1 MGRVKMF
8 FDFHLHEDKEL
19 VAEARRLGYAGI
31 AIMHHDI
38 NSHHSSNNIQ
48 ENHNI
53 KNKNSINIY
62 TGVEISAKNPDDL
75 KKKMQR
81 LKKKDEIIMVHGG
94 DLKINREAC
103 ENPRVDILSHPYRS
117 RRDSGINHVIG
128 RKAAEKKVAIELNL
142 KYLLK
147 IRQSHRHRIL
157 SQFKDILK
165 LHRKFNFPLIITSG
179 AHSIYDL
186 HTPQDIIALTN
197 SFGMNREEAVSALST
212 TPQDIIKRRDI
223 RSTHLVFGARIK
235 SSS

>member
-1 MGRVKMF
+1 MF

-19 VAEARRLGYAGI
+19 VEEARRLGYAGI
-31 AIMHHDI
+31 AIINHDN
-38 NSHHSSNNIQ
+38 NSHPSSNNIQ
-48 ENHNI
+48 EINHNI
-53 KNKNSINIY
+53 KNKNSIKIY
-62 TGVEISAKNPDDL
+62 RGVEISAKNPDDL
-75 KKKMQR
+75 KKKIQR
-81 LKKKDEIIMVHGG
+81 LKKKDEIIIVHGG

-103 ENPRVDILSHPYRS
+103 ENPWVDILSHPYRN

-147 IRQSHRHRIL
+147 IRPYHRHRIL

-186 HTPQDIIALTN
+186 HTPRDIIALTN
-197 SFGMNREEAVSALST
+197 SFGMNEEETISALST

-223 RSTHLVFGARIK
+223 RSTLLVVGARIK
-235 SSS
+235 SSR